1 MMELGATV
9 CLPRN
14 PQCLECPV
22 SEACTTRGEHKTTPR
37 QPMVNRVVGH
47 ALTVLD
53 GKVLLEQRPAT
64 ETVMP
69 GMWQLPV
76 LREAEMPA
84 SDLHMAVRH
93 AIMKVN
99 YQVKVRVVPA
109 KNVARLTMKGGERRW
124 VRLGKLSA
132 MPLTGLTRKVLMRA
146 VLLATSVADDESR
159 MA

>member
-1 MMELGATV
+1 L
-9 CLPRN
+9 
-14 PQCLECPV
+14 

-37 QPMVNRVVGH
+37 EPMVSRVVGH
-47 ALTVLD
+47 ALTVQE
-53 GKVLLEQRPAT
+53 GKVLLEQRPPT

-76 LREAEMPA
+76 LREAEVPA

-99 YQVKVRVVPA
+99 YQVKVRMVPE
-109 KNVARLTMKGGERRW
+109 KSVARLTVKGGERRW
-124 VRLGKLSA
+124 VRLRKLSA

-146 VLLATSVADDESR
+146 VLLATSAADDESHR
-159 MA
+159 A